1 MGRRI
6 MEFNY
11 PEGASPLDPNEI
23 EGLLLTHITK
33 RSELDRWEQDNINE
47 ALAWLDQRKPKDF
60 LNESFMKLLH
70 KRMFGNV
77 WKWAGKLRK
86 TEKNIGVLFYQIS
99 IEVKK
104 LCDDVEYWIENK
116 NFPDDEIAA
125 RFHHRLVFIHLFP
138 NGNGR
143 HARLIADILLE
154 NVFAKP
160 PFTWGSKNLAATGL
174 DRKKYIES
182 LIAADRGDYGPIMDF
197 VRS

>member
-1 MGRRI
+1 

-11 PEGASPLDPNEI
+11 PEEATPLDPNEI
-23 EGLLLTHITK
+23 EGLLLTHITT

-47 ALAWLDQRKPKDF
+47 ALAWLEQRKPKDI
-60 LNESFMKLLH
+60 LNESFMKQLH

-77 WKWAGKLRK
+77 WKWAGDLRK
-86 TEKNIGVLFYQIS
+86 TEKTLGVPFYQIS
-99 IEVKK
+99 IDVKK

-116 NFPDDEIAA
+116 TFSEDEIAA

-154 NVFAKP
+154 NVLAKP
-160 PFTWGSKNLAATGL
+160 PFTWGSGNQAAAGL
-174 DRKKYIES
+174 DREKYIES
-182 LIAADRGDYGPIMDF
+182 LVTADREDYGLLMDF

>member
-1 MGRRI
+1 
-6 MEFNY
+6 
-11 PEGASPLDPNEI
+11 
-23 EGLLLTHITK
+23 
-33 RSELDRWEQDNINE
+33 
-47 ALAWLDQRKPKDF
+47 
-60 LNESFMKLLH
+60 
-70 KRMFGNV
+70 MFGNV
-77 WKWAGKLRK
+77 WKWAGDLRK
-86 TEKNIGVLFYQIS
+86 TEKNLGVPFYQIS

-116 NFPDDEIAA
+116 TFPDDEIAA

-154 NVFAKP
+154 NVLAKP
-160 PFTWGSKNLAATGL
+160 AFTWGSGNLAATRL

-182 LIAADRGDYGPIMDF
+182 LVAADREDYRLLMDF

>member
-1 MGRRI
+1 

-11 PEGASPLDPNEI
+11 PEGATPLDPNEI
-23 EGLLLTHITK
+23 EGLLLTHITT
-33 RSELDRWEQDNINE
+33 RSDLDRWEQDNINE
-47 ALAWLDQRKPKDF
+47 ALAWLEHLKPKDI
-60 LNESFMKLLH
+60 LNELFMNQLH

-77 WKWAGKLRK
+77 WKWAGDLRR
-86 TEKNIGVLFYQIS
+86 TEKNLGVPFYQIS

-154 NVFAKP
+154 NVLAKP
-160 PFTWGSKNLAATGL
+160 PFTWGSENLAAFGL
-174 DRKKYIES
+174 DRKKYIDS
-182 LIAADRGDYGPIMDF
+182 LVAADRGDYGLLLNF

>member
-1 MGRRI
+1 

-11 PEGASPLDPNEI
+11 PEEATPLDPNEI
-23 EGLLLTHITK
+23 EGLLLTHITT

-47 ALAWLDQRKPKDF
+47 ALAWLEQRKPKDI
-60 LNESFMKLLH
+60 LNESFMKQLH

-77 WKWAGKLRK
+77 WKWAGDLRK
-86 TEKNIGVLFYQIS
+86 TEKTLGVPFYQIS
-99 IEVKK
+99 IDVKK

-116 NFPDDEIAA
+116 TFSGDEIAA

-154 NVFAKP
+154 NVLAKP
-160 PFTWGSKNLAATGL
+160 PFTWGSGNLAAAGL
-174 DRKKYIES
+174 DREKYIES
-182 LIAADRGDYGPIMDF
+182 FVTAEREDYGLLMDF